1 MKTTKV
7 LVCNVGSTSLK
18 FKLYLMPEKN
28 LLAEGKIER
37 VGTEEAIYYYGNPDR
52 NLTIYEEQQLV
63 PDYLNGVQRFLND
76 LTGEET
82 GAIRHVEEIEVVGF
96 KTVLAKNYYGVHEL
110 TDEVIEGMKFYM
122 GIAGSH
128 NGPYMQAI
136 EQFQKLLP
144 SARFIG
150 SFETGFHQTI
160 PMERR
165 IYGLP
170 YEWYE
175 TYGIQRM
182 GYHGASHG
190 YIAGRIDEME
200 PEGYRMVSC
209 HLGGSSSLCA
219 VENGKSVDT
228 SFGMSLQTGILH
240 ANRAGDTDTSLV
252 PFLLSAGMSLEE
264 INEGLVK
271 RGGLYGI
278 SGVSNDLRDLEQ
290 AAKEGNER
298 AELAIS
304 VFVTNIVRTIGSF
317 WAEMGGLEY
326 LVFTGGIG
334 ENSVMIRER
343 VCERLKHLGVCLDRQ
358 KNLSGE
364 KERENSAQDSAVK
377 ILVIP
382 TNEEIEV
389 ARRVCR
395 YLERRK

>member
-1 MKTTKV
+1 MQTVKI

-18 FKLYLMPEKN
+18 FKLYIMPQKQ
-28 LLAEGKIER
+28 LLAEGRIER
-37 VGTEEAIYYYGNPDR
+37 VGTDDAIYNYGNPYK
-52 NLTIYEEQQLV
+52 NIVIKEANQSV
-63 PDYLNGVQRFLND
+63 PDYLSGISRFLKD
-76 LTGEET
+76 LTGSET
-82 GAIRHVEEIEVVGF
+82 GAIATVEEIEVVGF

-110 TDEVIEGMKFYM
+110 TDEVMDGMKFYM

-128 NGPYMQAI
+128 NGPYIQAI
-136 EQFQKLLP
+136 KEFKKLLP
-144 SARFIG
+144 AARLVG

-160 PMERR
+160 PLERKM
-165 IYGLP
+165 YGLP

-190 YIAGRIDEME
+190 YIASRIDEAE
-200 PEGYRMVSC
+200 PGGYRMISC

-252 PFLLSAGMSLEE
+252 PFLLSLGMSLEE

-271 RGGLYGI
+271 KGGLYGI
-278 SGVSNDLRDLEQ
+278 SGISNDLRYIEQ
-290 AAKEGNER
+290 AAEEGNKR

-304 VFVTNIVRTIGSF
+304 VFITNIVRTIGSF
-317 WAEMGGLEY
+317 QAEMGGLEY

-334 ENSVMIRER
+334 ENSVMIRGK
-343 VCERLKHLGVCLDRQ
+343 VCQKLKHLGVCLDEK

-364 KERENSAQDSAVK
+364 KEREISTQDSAVK
-377 ILVIP
+377 VLVIP
-382 TNEEIEV
+382 TNEEVEV
-389 ARRVCR
+389 ASRVCR
-395 YLERRK
+395 YLERSN